1 MKACERLHAVRH
13 LYALMRCPICHAK
26 ASTSLGCCQACAH
39 ELFQVKRSSGL
50 ITLGTYNGKLER
62 AIKAM
67 KFYGATRLAKL
78 FAEHL
83 QKEVRK
89 AGWQGTI
96 CPVPLHWTRLALRGY
111 NQAALIAKPLAHQL
125 SYPYHKCLSR
135 KKRTQ
140 QQAKLSRQARLGNVE
155 DAFVAKELSGK
166 TFILVDDVITSGATT
181 EACKQTLL
189 KAGAASVKC
198 VCVARAVYA

>member
-1 MKACERLHAVRH
+1 
-13 LYALMRCPICHAK
+13 MRCPICHTK
-26 ASTSLGCCQACAH
+26 ASTPLGCCQDCAH
-39 ELFQVKRSSGL
+39 GLFQVKRSSSL
-50 ITLGTYNGKLER
+50 ITLGTYNGNLER

-83 QKEVRK
+83 QQEVRK

-96 CPVPLHWTRLALRGY
+96 CPVPLHWTRLVLRGY
-111 NQAALIAKPLAHQL
+111 NQAALIAKPLARQL
-125 SYPYHKCLSR
+125 GYPYHNCLSR

-140 QQAKLSRQARLGNVE
+140 QQAKLPRQVRLGNVE